1 MSKVKPVK
9 GKIEYKT
16 FEFELT
22 ETKEAD
28 DNQDVGIIEGYA
40 STFGN
45 VDLGLDVIDKGA
57 FKKTIKESKNWPI
70 LADHNPYTPIG
81 MNTEAIEDSRGL
93 KVVGELELGVRL
105 AKERYL
111 LAKQAKRHGGRAGL
125 SIGYA
130 TIKAEPDSD
139 NPRIRRLK
147 ELKMYEYSFVTFP
160 MNTQAMVTAA
170 KSVGA
175 IDKAT
180 FLIHHLKEHGISL
193 KDLEIALQKEAAD
206 QDLDPTKIS
215 QSIDNLITK
224 FRQG

>member
-1 MSKVKPVK
+1 MSKLKPVTK
-9 GKIEYKT
+9 KMEYKT
-16 FEFELT
+16 FEFEFV
-22 ETKEAD
+22 ETKQSKED
-28 DNQDVGIIEGYA
+28 QDVGIVEGYA

-45 VDLGLDVIDKGA
+45 IDLGFDVIDKGA
-57 FKKTIKESKNWPI
+57 FKKTIKESVKWPI
-70 LADHNPYTPIG
+70 LADHNPYTPLGI
-81 MNTEAIEDSRGL
+81 NTEASEDSKGL
-93 KVVGELELGVRL
+93 AIVGELELGVKL

-130 TIKAEPDSD
+130 TIKAEPDTK

-175 IDKAT
+175 VDKAH
-180 FLIHHLKEHGISL
+180 FLIQHLKSIGVSL
-193 KDLEIALQKEAAD
+193 KDLELALQIEAAN
-206 QDLDPTKIS
+206 QDHDPTKIS

-224 FRQG
+224 FRNG